1 MKNKPFVP
9 DTYVKAED
17 QIEAEVQKNC
27 YFIQENNSMIDEK
40 NLPRLNTDRE
50 PYKVKVKMEYA
61 TEDFSS
67 SRTSPEELL
76 SIFKN
81 SAEYKF

>member
-1 MKNKPFVP
+1 
-9 DTYVKAED
+9 
-17 QIEAEVQKNC
+17 
-27 YFIQENNSMIDEK
+27 MIDEK

-50 PYKVKVKMEYA
+50 PHKVKVKMEYA